1 MNAIKIIVVANL
13 TAVSAIIAFSTLS
26 FFSIPE
32 YRRDIN
38 RLYLL
43 CKTCEIAKKQAVKDF
58 NNSNYQIVRFGLP
71 DPPSLRDTVL
81 MKNFDLKIVHGG
93 CGGSKEVDCYNIQMI
108 ELLHKKFGNQIFPL

>member
-1 MNAIKIIVVANL
+1 L
-13 TAVSAIIAFSTLS
+13 PFQPYLS
-26 FFSIPE
+26 FQYQNIE
-32 YRRDIN
+32 EDIN